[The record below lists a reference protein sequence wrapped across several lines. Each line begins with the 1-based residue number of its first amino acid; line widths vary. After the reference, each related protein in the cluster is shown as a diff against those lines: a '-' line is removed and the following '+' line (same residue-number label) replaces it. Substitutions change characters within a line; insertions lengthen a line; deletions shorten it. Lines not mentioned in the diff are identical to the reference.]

1 MFDLQYNST
10 VQKRRQIG
18 SMKLQTCKSSKCH
31 LQNHGKIGQRNYNFQ
46 YIVAIKNYSA
56 KAVWNL
62 YLEDLQQVM
71 DKWTETLDD
80 GGKLDA
86 VYMDFMKAFDKV
98 PHKRL
103 I

>member
-1 MFDLQYNST
+1 M
-10 VQKRRQIG
+10 
-18 SMKLQTCKSSKCH
+18 
-31 LQNHGKIGQRNYNFQ
+31 

-62 YLEDLQQVM
+62 YLEDLQQAM
-71 DKWTETLDD
+71 DKWTETLDN

-98 PHKRL
+98 PHKRF

>member
-1 MFDLQYNST
+1 M
-10 VQKRRQIG
+10 
-18 SMKLQTCKSSKCH
+18 
-31 LQNHGKIGQRNYNFQ
+31 
-46 YIVAIKNYSA
+46 YIVAIKNYLA

-62 YLEDLQQVM
+62 YLEDLQQAM
-71 DKWTETLDD
+71 DKWTETLDN

-98 PHKRL
+98 PHKRF